1 LPEVICLG
9 ELLVDMLPDKKG
21 VKKWS
26 DISSFN
32 PVPGGAP
39 ANVCIGL
46 ARLGVKAGFI
56 GKVGEDPFG
65 EMLVDVLEEN
75 RVDVSQVK
83 FDPHVRTT
91 LAFVHIGERGE
102 NEFIFYRN
110 PGADMMLYPEEIDEN
125 FIASGKFLHFGSIS
139 MTNEPSYSAT
149 LQAIKFARKH
159 NLFIS
164 FDPNLRLHLWK
175 SMEEA
180 KKKILEGLRNADIV
194 KVNDTEL
201 KFITG
206 KKDLIDGA
214 NLILQ
219 KGPETVVV
227 TQGEKGGFFY
237 NKEGF
242 EFFPAYRVKVVDTVG
257 CGDAFTAAMIYQ
269 LLFLNKKGK
278 NILSLN
284 KKEMKDILR
293 FANATGALTATKK
306 GVIPSLPTKKQIEQF
321 LL

>member
-1 LPEVICLG
+1 
-9 ELLVDMLPDKKG
+9 
-21 VKKWS
+21 
-26 DISSFN
+26 
-32 PVPGGAP
+32 
-39 ANVCIGL
+39 
-46 ARLGVKAGFI
+46 
-56 GKVGEDPFG
+56 
-65 EMLVDVLEEN
+65 
-75 RVDVSQVK
+75 
-83 FDPHVRTT
+83 
-91 LAFVHIGERGE
+91 
-102 NEFIFYRN
+102 
-110 PGADMMLYPEEIDEN
+110 
-125 FIASGKFLHFGSIS
+125 
-139 MTNEPSYSAT
+139 
-149 LQAIKFARKH
+149 
-159 NLFIS
+159 
-164 FDPNLRLHLWK
+164 
-175 SMEEA
+175 MEEA

-293 FANATGALTATKK
+293 FANAAGALTATKK